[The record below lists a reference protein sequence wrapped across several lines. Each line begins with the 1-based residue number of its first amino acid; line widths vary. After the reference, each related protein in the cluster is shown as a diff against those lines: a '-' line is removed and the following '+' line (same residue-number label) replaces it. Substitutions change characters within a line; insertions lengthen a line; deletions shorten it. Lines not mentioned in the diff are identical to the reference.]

1 MLRMGN
7 GEIWICTGRAAR
19 NMCYQGLMAV
29 EGEPAVLAQLTG
41 QDILGLPL
49 AAPLAHYTT
58 IYTLPML
65 TIKVSKL
72 IHYSTIYGYT
82 LSSAYC

>member
-1 MLRMGN
+1 MGN
-7 GEIWICTGRAAR
+7 GEIWVCTARAAR

-29 EGEPAVLAQLTG
+29 EGQTATLPLQLTG

-49 AAPLAHYTT
+49 AAPLAHYKT

-65 TIKVSKL
+65 TIKVP
-72 IHYSTIYGYT
+72 YGT
-82 LSSAYC
+82 GSI